1 MSAPFLWIIF
11 PIGMGALLLLV
22 GRERAVSVL
31 GGLTT
36 GALSLLALLIPIDTA
51 LLLGTASFK
60 LQGTLSVLGRSFTL
74 LPAHGLLL
82 AILFGLAALW
92 FFGAESLGLSRRL
105 IPLSMM
111 ILGLLVASIAVQP
124 FIFAALLIEI
134 ASLLAVP
141 MLLTPNNKPGRG
153 LVRFVI
159 YQTLAMPF
167 ILFAGWLLTSIE
179 TSPGDVALTNAATSM
194 LGIGFALLLAF
205 FPLNVW
211 IPMLF
216 DEAPPYLA
224 GFLMWLLP
232 LVTTLF
238 AMGFLDK
245 YSFLRGS
252 EQLLTALRFS
262 GILMILASGLWST
275 FERHLGRLMGYAVIA
290 ETGFLLI
297 GLSLANADGVQAVF
311 MQMIPRGVVFAVWAY
326 ALTII
331 AAHADSLRFY
341 DIQGALRVV
350 PLASMAVIAAGLSAA
365 GLPLLAD
372 FPARLILLQ
381 ELATKSPTLLAAV
394 MLGLLGMLV
403 GVVRTVSAM
412 AAAPAEAAWEAHEET
427 TQRIWLGAGILAL
440 FVLGVLPQ
448 IINPLLKNLPALF
461 SRLGG

>member
-1 MSAPFLWIIF
+1 MSAPLLWILL

-22 GRERAVSVL
+22 TRERAVSVL

-51 LLLGTASFK
+51 LLIGSASFK
-60 LQGTLSVLGRSFTL
+60 LQGTFSVLGRSFTL
-74 LPAHGLLL
+74 LPAHGPLL

-141 MLLTPNNKPGRG
+141 MLLPPDRKPGRG
-153 LVRFVI
+153 LVRFII

-179 TSPGDVALTNAATSM
+179 TSPGDAKLTSAAIAM
-194 LGIGFALLLAF
+194 LGIGFALLLAL

-216 DEAPPYLA
+216 DEASPYLV

-232 LVTTLF
+232 LVTALF
-238 AMGFLDK
+238 AMDFLDR
-245 YSFLRGS
+245 YTFLRGS
-252 EQLLTALRFS
+252 TELLLALRLS
-262 GILMILASGLWST
+262 GILMVFTSGLWSV

-297 GLSLANADGVQAVF
+297 GLGLGNDAGVQSIF
-311 MQMIPRGVVFAVWAY
+311 MQIIPRGIAFAAWAY

-331 AAHADSLRFY
+331 SAQADSLRYY

-350 PLASMAVIAAGLSAA
+350 PLASIAVIAAGLSVA
-365 GLPLLAD
+365 GLPLLGD
-372 FPARLILLQ
+372 FPARLTVLQ
-381 ELATKSPTLLAAV
+381 TLAAQSPAMLAWV
-394 MLGLLGMLV
+394 MLGVLGMLV
-403 GVVRTVSAM
+403 GVIRTVSAM
-412 AAAPAEAAWEAHEET
+412 AAAPAEAAWESHEEIA
-427 TQRIWLGAGILAL
+427 QRIWLGAGILSL
-440 FVLGVLPQ
+440 FALGVLPQ
-448 IINPLLKNLPALF
+448 IMNPLLKNLPALF

>member
-1 MSAPFLWIIF
+1 MSAPFLWILL

-22 GRERAVSVL
+22 ARERVVTVL

-36 GALSLLALLIPIDTA
+36 GALSLLAMLIPIDTA
-51 LLLGTASFK
+51 LLIGTASFK
-60 LQGTLSVLGRSFTL
+60 LQGTFSVLGRSFTL
-74 LPAHGLLL
+74 LPAHGPLL
-82 AILFGLAALW
+82 AILFGLATLW

-105 IPLSMM
+105 IPVSMM
-111 ILGLLVASIAVQP
+111 ILGLLVASTAVQP

-141 MLLTPNNKPGRG
+141 MLLPPNRKPGRG

-179 TSPGDVALTNAATSM
+179 TSPGDARLTNAAIAM
-194 LGIGFALLLAF
+194 LGMGFALLLAF

-216 DEAPPYLA
+216 EETSPYLA

-232 LVTTLF
+232 LVTALF
-238 AMGFLDK
+238 AMGFLDR

-252 EQLLTALRFS
+252 EQLLSALR
-262 GILMILASGLWST
+262 LSGLLMVFTSGLLSA
-275 FERHLGRLMGYAVIA
+275 FERHLGRLMGYAIIA

-297 GLSLANADGVQAVF
+297 SLSLGNTVGVQAVF
-311 MQMIPRGVVFAVWAY
+311 MQMIPRGIIFAVWAY

-331 AAHADSLRFY
+331 AEQADSLRYY

-350 PLASMAVIAAGLSAA
+350 PIASIAIIAAGLSVA
-365 GLPLLAD
+365 GLPLLGQ
-372 FPARLILLQ
+372 FPARLTVLQ
-381 ELATKSPTLLAAV
+381 TLATQSPDMLAWV
-394 MLGLLGMLV
+394 MLGVLGMLV

-412 AAAPAEAAWEAHEET
+412 AAAPAEAAWESHEET
-427 TQRIWLGAGILAL
+427 AQRIWLGAGMLAL

-448 IINPLLKNLPALF
+448 IMNPLLKNLPALF